1 MNRKLRSIPL
11 FCSIGAEF
19 ISHLGN
25 QIAAVTIPILV
36 LQYTHSAIATGIAAA
51 GNILPIVL
59 AAFVGG
65 KVIDRF
71 GAWRVSIVADGLSG
85 ISVLLLPLIFL
96 NSKSVPPIVI
106 FLLVFVG
113 ALFDPTATAARQ
125 TLVPK
130 FARLAGIPLTKVN
143 GYRGSLENGAD
154 LLGPILGAV
163 SIGSFG
169 IINTFFA
176 NAVSFFVCAMVFA
189 IAIPRQHHRVCQS
202 EEKVDPIVGIRFIFQ
217 QSQLRSLAVS
227 SMALNFVLV
236 PFLGLLLPI
245 LTTQKFASTALL
257 GICLSLFGMAAT
269 IGALSFSNLAK
280 LLDRSTIYYGGL
292 LLIAIAIILCGIVET
307 QTGIMF
313 SVTIGGLLL
322 GAGNP
327 LEQTILQE
335 VTPSRIA
342 GQVFT
347 AHTAISFA
355 AGLLGLP
362 IAGIFIEL
370 TNIDLVLITSG
381 GFLAIGSAISWYFM
395 PLSNRK
401 SG

>member
-65 KVIDRF
+65 KTIERF
-71 GAWRVSIVADGLSG
+71 GARRVSIVADGLSG
-85 ISVLLLPLIFL
+85 ISVLLLPLVFL
-96 NSKSVPPIVI
+96 GFKSVPSIVI

-130 FARLAGIPLTKVN
+130 FARIAGIPLTKVN

-154 LLGPILGAV
+154 LLGPILGALL
-163 SIGSFG
+163 IGSFG
-169 IINTFFA
+169 TINTFFA
-176 NAVSFFVCAMVFA
+176 NAASFFICTMVFA
-189 IAIPRQHHRVCQS
+189 IAIPRQRHRVCQS
-202 EEKVDPIVGIRFIFQ
+202 ERKVDPIAGIRFIFQ
-217 QSQLRSLAVS
+217 HSQLRSIAIS
-227 SMALNFVLV
+227 SMALNFVLL

-245 LTTQKFASTALL
+245 LTIQKFDNTALL

-269 IGALSFSNLAK
+269 IGALSFSNLAR

-292 LLIAIAIILCGIVET
+292 LLVAIAIILCGIVET
-307 QTGIMF
+307 PSGIMF

-335 VTPSRIA
+335 VTPSKIA

-355 AGLLGLP
+355 AGLIGLP
-362 IAGIFIEL
+362 IAGIFTEL
-370 TNIDLVLITSG
+370 TNVNLVLIISG
-381 GFLAIGSAISWYFM
+381 SFLAICSAICWYFL

-401 SG
+401 LG